1 MEARGFIF
9 GGALAA
15 ALGCSFVPV
24 RKAGK
29 LPRECVSESYELEY
43 GFGVIEVQKDSVKP
57 GQRVVIID
65 DLLATGG
72 TVNAVA
78 RLLRKLGAKVVASDF
93 MVELGFLNPR
103 PNLVGCGTVNSLL
116 IYQ

>member
-1 MEARGFIF
+1 M
-9 GGALAA
+9 
-15 ALGCSFVPV
+15 
-24 RKAGK
+24 
-29 LPRECVSESYELEY
+29 
-43 GFGVIEVQKDSVKP
+43 
-57 GQRVVIID
+57 IID

-78 RLLRKLGAKVVASDF
+78 RLLRKLGAEVVASHI